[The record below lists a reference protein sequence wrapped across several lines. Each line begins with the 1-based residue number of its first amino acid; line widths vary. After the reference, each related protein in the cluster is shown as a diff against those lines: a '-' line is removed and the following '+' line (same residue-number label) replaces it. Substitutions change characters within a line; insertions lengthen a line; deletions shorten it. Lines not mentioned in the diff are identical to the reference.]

1 MGAQDID
8 AGLPVCFPV
17 ICPACQGVHVTSTG
31 KQLIAPQPIRS
42 TWNDGYLALT
52 AVTDPCGTNNSCNIA
67 VTGSL
72 GSAVTVTLPPAT
84 Y

>member
-42 TWNDGYLALT
+42 AWNDGYLR
-52 AVTDPCGTNNSCNIA
+52 
-67 VTGSL
+67 
-72 GSAVTVTLPPAT
+72 
-84 Y
+84 